1 MGQGTMPP
9 PSSGA
14 PMMGMAPPS
23 SGAPMMGAGGGA
35 GMGGG
40 GTSFT
45 GLPGGAMPPSSPVPG
60 SMGTPGLPMSQLPP
74 GAQLPGLT
82 APTPGQSMQQMF
94 TGMGQATPQVFHG
107 PQAMQQGHPP
117 MGAAINPAILR
128 ALGLG

>member
-1 MGQGTMPP
+1 
-9 PSSGA
+9 
-14 PMMGMAPPS
+14 
-23 SGAPMMGAGGGA
+23 
-35 GMGGG
+35 MGGG